1 MSTLYADPGFGRG
14 QTLGITVKLYEAEN
28 GDGTTVIGARK
39 AFRDESP
46 ITGVIN
52 SNRTVE
58 CIAVKNSSG
67 AALLPGEIAMFQSA
81 ASADIP
87 TVGGILGEIKAKA
100 NTTTPT
106 GANAALFGVVDEYL
120 PSGGAANGEV
130 FWLVVRGPSTV
141 RKTSTA
147 VSAGAAYGP
156 SATDGQ
162 AAAQGANAL
171 LGYAISDAGT
181 GTTTGRVLVRTTAG
195 F

>member
-1 MSTLYADPGFGRG
+1 MSTLTADPGFGRG

-28 GDGTTVIGARK
+28 GDGTTVMGARK
-39 AFRDESP
+39 VFRDENP
-46 ITGVIN
+46 ITGAN
-52 SNRTVE
+52 LSNRTVE
-58 CIAVKNSSG
+58 CIAVRNSSG
-67 AALLPGEIAMFQSA
+67 ANLLPGEIAMFQSA
-81 ASADIP
+81 PSEAFP
-87 TVGGILGEIKAKA
+87 TVGGILGEVKAKA
-100 NTTTPT
+100 NTTTPN

-120 PSGGAANGEV
+120 PTSGVANGEV

-141 RKTSTA
+141 KKTSTA

-156 SATDGQ
+156 SATDGA

-181 GTTTGRVLVRTTAG
+181 GTTTGRILVRTTAG